1 MRSSGWLVGVLMM
14 TAACGPGFD
23 NSGGPPPAGTKVSF
37 TTLSGTPRCGQFR
50 PKQFLLNVADD
61 VSAADLDCHGSGP
74 TPTSPEWMALQSD
87 VATQGDASTV
97 LVVAVVGGCSRR
109 TAVRGLFLDG
119 EKLHV
124 WLLRADT
131 SFGVPNAA
139 CTEDLGEQVLLV
151 RTATK
156 IPPGTVLDV
165 VNSVVNPDAAGVPDD
180 AKKLLQ

>member
-1 MRSSGWLVGVLMM
+1 MRSSGWLVGLLM

-23 NSGGPPPAGTKVSF
+23 NSGGPPPAGTKVLF
-37 TTLSGTPRCGQFR
+37 NVLSDTPKCGQFK

-61 VSAADLDCHGSGP
+61 VSAADLDCHASGP
-74 TPTSPEWMALQSD
+74 TPTSPEWTALQSD
-87 VATQGDASTV
+87 VAAQGDASTV
-97 LVVAVVGGCSRR
+97 MVVAMVGGCSRK
-109 TAVRGLFLDG
+109 TAVRGLFLEG

-139 CTEDLGEQVLLV
+139 CTDDIGEQVLLV
-151 RTATK
+151 RTTK
-156 IPPGTVLDV
+156 KIAPSTVLDV
-165 VNSVVNPDAAGVPDD
+165 VNSVVNPNAAGVPDD